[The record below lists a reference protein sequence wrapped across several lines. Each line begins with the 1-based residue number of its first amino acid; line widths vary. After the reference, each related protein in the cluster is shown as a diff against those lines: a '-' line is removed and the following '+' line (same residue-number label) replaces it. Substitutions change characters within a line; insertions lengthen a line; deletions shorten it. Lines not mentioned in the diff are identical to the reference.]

1 MEKNSL
7 PLTFPRNIYLLI
19 FKPLLGTLEILKL
32 EFQHDKKQ
40 NRDSWNLCG
49 FFIWLINSISLM
61 TPKSHQTF
69 TIKSICVPS
78 STIACLLSRA
88 FKFIWAISKTVDYD
102 CYYSLCNLE
111 ALFPSHSL
119 SIYMI
124 LLRWQDSHAYRTQ
137 KSSSLRGDKNTMRKS
152 SNDVCMSSQGCCY
165 LSFGTHF
172 PHQFSIFALS
182 FFASSTIDNC
192 LFLALEIPNE
202 SVSFRWLINLCK
214 KNLNAKDTISFFQ
227 LIFKDF
233 LCNQILP
240 TILIWLFSSIFTF
253 QLSSFPPS
261 SCQTFYTPPPQLYHY
276 FIIFTTDSIL
286 KFSCLWTCNFL
297 LLKRS
302 YFLHKFSHHFFFRN
316 FCKHLNFWSS
326 PTDSST

>member
-1 MEKNSL
+1 
-7 PLTFPRNIYLLI
+7 
-19 FKPLLGTLEILKL
+19 
-32 EFQHDKKQ
+32 
-40 NRDSWNLCG
+40 
-49 FFIWLINSISLM
+49 
-61 TPKSHQTF
+61 
-69 TIKSICVPS
+69 
-78 STIACLLSRA
+78 
-88 FKFIWAISKTVDYD
+88 
-102 CYYSLCNLE
+102 
-111 ALFPSHSL
+111 
-119 SIYMI
+119 
-124 LLRWQDSHAYRTQ
+124 
-137 KSSSLRGDKNTMRKS
+137 MRKS

-297 LLKRS
+297 LHKKKLLPTQIFTSLFFSKLLQALK
-302 YFLHKFSHHFFFRN
+302 FLILPHWQFNIKWGKFSVAKTKKKLTHIRN
-316 FCKHLNFWSS
+316 ERERNRFIVREQLCM
-326 PTDSST
+326 